1 VGIIILLFGIIG
13 TIYYGSEFI
22 KSETMPTTKSPYTNI
37 PNNSNTIS
45 MVTEIRFVILVL
57 VGFGIKLYHSQ
68 QNRQTIRVQSKLR
81 VYKS

>member
-1 VGIIILLFGIIG
+1 MGIIILLFGIIG

-45 MVTEIRFVILVL
+45 MVTEIGFVILDL
-57 VGFGIKLYHSQ
+57 VGFGILSY
-68 QNRQTIRVQSKLR
+68 TIVNKIDKPSEFNQS
-81 VYKS
+81 